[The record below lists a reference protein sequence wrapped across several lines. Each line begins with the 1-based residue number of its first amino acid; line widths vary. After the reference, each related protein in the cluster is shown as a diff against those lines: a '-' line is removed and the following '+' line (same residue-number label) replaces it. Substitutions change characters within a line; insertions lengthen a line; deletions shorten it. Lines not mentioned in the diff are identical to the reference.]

1 MIDLKVQGT
10 AVDISTLRGKRVE
23 VMEEL
28 TEACVAVLFLTA
40 SSCSDNKVVAELEY
54 GRLTKELTS
63 NLEKALGKF

>member
-40 SSCSDNKVVAELEY
+40 SSCSYNKVVA
-54 GRLTKELTS
+54 
-63 NLEKALGKF
+63 

>member
-10 AVDISTLRGKRVE
+10 VVDISTLRGKRVE

-28 TEACVAVLFLTA
+28 TEACVAVLFLAA
-40 SSCSDNKVVAELEY
+40 SSYSDNKVAAELEY
-54 GRLTKELTS
+54 GRLTKELAN

>member
-10 AVDISTLRGKRVE
+10 AVDISALSGKRAE

-54 GRLTKELTS
+54 GRLTKKLTS
-63 NLEKALGKF
+63 NLEKALGNF